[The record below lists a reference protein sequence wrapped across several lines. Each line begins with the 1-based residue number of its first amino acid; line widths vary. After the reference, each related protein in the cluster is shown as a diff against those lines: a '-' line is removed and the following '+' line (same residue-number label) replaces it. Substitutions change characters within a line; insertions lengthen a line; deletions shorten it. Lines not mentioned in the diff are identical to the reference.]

1 MMKCMRYYYK
11 ASAPMT
17 IVRKK
22 VGQNTRDS
30 KTSNNKAMN
39 SVLPVVVKINKGI
52 VFKVFLKEG
61 DFA

>member
-1 MMKCMRYYYK
+1 
-11 ASAPMT
+11 MT
-17 IVRKK
+17 IVRRK
-22 VGQNTRDS
+22 VGQNMRDS